1 MGHLALSWSLVFLS
15 ASLWMQPI
23 NALPSAWTGSNSSWP
38 KSQPS
43 ITRDI
48 AIIGGG
54 SAGTYAA
61 IRLRQMNYSVVVIE
75 KEDHL
80 GGHVNTYTEPTTG
93 IAADYGVLYF
103 EDEPWVRDYF
113 AYLRV
118 PVVKVSVL
126 GQGVMR
132 RVDLRTGASVPLSD
146 GTTLPAL
153 AAYAAQLMKYP
164 YLNTGFNLPDPV
176 PEDLLL
182 PFGEFIRKY
191 NLDGA
196 VDIIALFN
204 QGVGDLLQ
212 QLTLYMMKYFS
223 LGVIR
228 DAVGGFLQPA
238 SHNNSELYGAAQREL
253 GNDVL
258 LSSTVTATHREE
270 EEGDGEENWV
280 YLQTRTPAGE
290 QTIQAK
296 KLIVAIQPKLE
307 NLDAVDLDPT
317 ERNLFGQFNNTCYYT
332 SVAHVP
338 GLPVGMLVLNRAT
351 DTPYHIPPQPAV
363 YAMRPTQS
371 PNLTSIL
378 YGSVDHMSEADVKEH
393 MTQSVLQLRHAG
405 IPVQA
410 PEFVAYSDHSP
421 FLLTVSADA
430 IRGGFYRDQN
440 ALQGHRNTYYM
451 SASFNT
457 HDSAQVWR
465 FIDETLRTHFSQS
478 EE

>member
-1 MGHLALSWSLVFLS
+1 MRILQFSWPLLILQAALCLH
-15 ASLWMQPI
+15 ATHARPD
-23 NALPSAWTGSNSSWP
+23 AWTRSNSSWSE
-38 KSQPS
+38 SQQS
-43 ITRDI
+43 IIRDI

-113 AYLRV
+113 AYLQV

-132 RVDLRTGASVPLSD
+132 RVDMRTGASVPLSD
-146 GTTLPAL
+146 GATIPAM
-153 AAYAAQLMKYP
+153 AAYAAQLLKYP

-191 NLDGA
+191 DLDGA

-223 LGVIR
+223 LGVLR
-228 DAVGGFLQPA
+228 DAIGGFLQPA
-238 SHNNSELYGAAQREL
+238 NHNNSELYGAAQREL
-253 GNDVL
+253 GSDAL
-258 LSSTVTATHREE
+258 LSSTVTATNRDDG
-270 EEGDGEENWV
+270 GDGGEDDWV
-280 YLQTRTPAGE
+280 HLQTRTPTGE

-296 KLIVAIQPKLE
+296 KLIVAIQPRLE
-307 NLDAVDLDPT
+307 NLAAIDLDPA
-317 ERNLFGQFNNTCYYT
+317 ERDLFGQFNNTNYYT
-332 SVAHVP
+332 S
-338 GLPVGMLVLNRAT
+338 LPM
-351 DTPYHIPPQPAV
+351 
-363 YAMRPTQS
+363 PTQS

-378 YGSVDHMSEADVKEH
+378 YGSVDHMSEDEVKRRI
-393 MTQSVLQLRHAG
+393 TQSVLQLRHAG

-410 PEFVAYSDHSP
+410 PEFVAYSDHFP

-430 IRGGFYRDQN
+430 IRGGFYRELN
-440 ALQGHRNTYYM
+440 ALQGRRNTYYM
-451 SASFNT
+451 SASLNT
-457 HDSAQVWR
+457 YDSAEIWR
-465 FIDETLRTHFSQS
+465 FIDEMLRAHFSQP
-478 EE
+478 ED

>member
-1 MGHLALSWSLVFLS
+1 MRALQFSWSLLILQA
-15 ASLWMQPI
+15 ASCLQATHARPD
-23 NALPSAWTGSNSSWP
+23 AWTRSNSSWP
-38 KSQPS
+38 VSQQS
-43 ITRDI
+43 IIRDVV
-48 AIIGGG
+48 IIGGG

-103 EDEPWVRDYF
+103 EDKPWVRDYF
-113 AYLRV
+113 AYVHV

-132 RVDLRTGASVPLSD
+132 RVDMRTGASVPLSD
-146 GTTLPAL
+146 GTTIPAM
-153 AAYAAQLMKYP
+153 AAYAAQLLKYP

-191 NLDGA
+191 RLDGA

-223 LGVIR
+223 LGVLR
-228 DAVGGFLQPA
+228 DAIGGFLQPA

-253 GNDVL
+253 GGDAL
-258 LSSTVTATHREE
+258 LSSTVTATNRDDGG
-270 EEGDGEENWV
+270 EGGEDDWIH
-280 YLQTRTPAGE
+280 LQTRTPTGE

-307 NLDAVDLDPT
+307 NLAAIDLDPT
-317 ERNLFGQFNNTCYYT
+317 ERDLFGQFHNTNYYT
-332 SVAHVP
+332 SLAHVP
-338 GLPVGMLVLNRAT
+338 GLPVGSLILNRAT
-351 DTPYHIPPQPAV
+351 DTPYHLPPQPAV
-363 YAMRPTQS
+363 YVMRPTQC

-378 YGSVDHMSEADVKEH
+378 YGSVDHMSEEEVKRH
-393 MTQSVLQLRHAG
+393 MTQSVLQLRHGG

-410 PEFVAYSDHSP
+410 PEFVAYSDHVP

-430 IRGGFYRDQN
+430 IRGGFYRELN
-440 ALQGHRNTYYM
+440 ALQGRRNTYYM
-451 SASFNT
+451 SASLNT
-457 HDSAQVWR
+457 HDSAEIWR
-465 FIDETLRTHFSQS
+465 FIDQMLRTHFLQP